1 MYRIPALRLFNILV
15 NRRSAAHEFI
25 GNSFRTRARR
35 VFEMFETTNL
45 PTARGVWIP
54 LFAKDS
60 PTHHHFY
67 FLISILPSAVLYD

>member
-35 VFEMFETTNL
+35 VFETTHL
-45 PTARGVWIP
+45 PTARGTRRV
-54 LFAKDS
+54 DS
-60 PTHHHFY
+60 PIRQRLTY
-67 FLISILPSAVLYD
+67 TSSFLFLDLHPPFRRFV